1 MAKPA
6 PKAETIKK
14 SDRRWQSD
22 IIVDMIKRYGF
33 EYIALNPGAS
43 YRGLHDSLVNH
54 GENDPPMLLCQ
65 HEKIAVQIAH
75 GYARV
80 KGKPMIAIVHNLVGL
95 LHAPMGVYYAY
106 LDRAPVFIMGAT
118 GPLAEPKRRPF
129 IDWIHTANVQGEAI
143 RNFVKWDYQPSTV
156 DGVPGAFARAY
167 SVMMSARQGPIYMC
181 YDAGLQEA
189 QLDHDVEMPPP
200 GAVDCSHGAV
210 RRSGRAEKAADTL
223 AGANRVAIIAD
234 FAARPPHGWNHV
246 VELAETL
253 GASVWDVGSRL
264 NFPSDHPLNL
274 TSDSD
279 GCYKDVDV
287 VLTLDIA
294 DFEKPTHVRDIA
306 TRTVVSKV
314 QANATW
320 IDIGFTDIEISK
332 WSMDYARPYYAQQRM
347 TADPVTTAPQ
357 LTKLLKERI
366 AKTPD
371 SPKRSPSAK
380 KRSANATPRTAPSGA
395 SRLKSTGMPKPMTVP
410 RLALEVW
417 DAIKGEDWVLTTGD
431 LGSWGKKLWN
441 FDRPYCHAGR
451 ELGTGTQIGLSLG
464 VALANKGTGRLV
476 VDLQPDGDLMFD
488 AGALWI
494 AAKYKIPMLVVMF
507 NNRAYYNDW
516 NHQIVLAKTRGTDP
530 SRAHIGMD
538 LYDPDP
544 DFAGLARSMGWYA
557 EGPFEN
563 GDDLEARAETRHRTS
578 QARQARA
585 DRRRLRPAQSRLGP
599 AVAENSDYRLLKDL
613 GGEADSR
620 ARAGEKVIENSERT
634 LTRTTNTDLSEAI
647 ERT

>member
-1 MAKPA
+1 
-6 PKAETIKK
+6 
-14 SDRRWQSD
+14 
-22 IIVDMIKRYGF
+22 
-33 EYIALNPGAS
+33 
-43 YRGLHDSLVNH
+43 
-54 GENDPPMLLCQ
+54 
-65 HEKIAVQIAH
+65 
-75 GYARV
+75 
-80 KGKPMIAIVHNLVGL
+80 
-95 LHAPMGVYYAY
+95 
-106 LDRAPVFIMGAT
+106 
-118 GPLAEPKRRPF
+118 
-129 IDWIHTANVQGEAI
+129 
-143 RNFVKWDYQPSTV
+143 
-156 DGVPGAFARAY
+156 
-167 SVMMSARQGPIYMC
+167 
-181 YDAGLQEA
+181 
-189 QLDHDVEMPPP
+189 MPPP
-200 GAVDCSHGAV
+200 DAVTVPTAPAADPVALI
-210 RRSGRAEKAADTL
+210 KAADTL
-223 AGANRVAIIAD
+223 AAANRVAIIAD
-234 FAARPPHGWNHV
+234 FAARPPHGWNHI

-274 TSDSD
+274 TSDFD
-279 GCYKDVDV
+279 GCYEGVDV

-314 QANATW
+314 QPKATW

-357 LTKLLKERI
+357 LTKLVKERI
-366 AKTPD
+366 AKTPGLAEKIARRTEEIGKRHKENRAKWSKQAQEHWD
-371 SPKRSPSAK
+371 S
-380 KRSANATPRTAPSGA
+380 
-395 SRLKSTGMPKPMTVP
+395 KPMTVP

-488 AGALWI
+488 AGSLWI

-516 NHQIVLAKTRGTDP
+516 NHQIVLARTRGTDP
-530 SRAHIGMD
+530 TRAHIGMD

-544 DFAGLARSMGWYA
+544 DFAGLAKSMGWYA
-557 EGPFEN
+557 EGPFMT
-563 GDDLEARAETRHRTS
+563 GDELKPALKRAIE
-578 QARQARA
+578 QVKQGKPALIDAVC
-585 DRRRLRPAQSRLGP
+585 DRRNHG
-599 AVAENSDYRLLKDL
+599 
-613 GGEADSR
+613 
-620 ARAGEKVIENSERT
+620 
-634 LTRTTNTDLSEAI
+634 
-647 ERT
+647 

>member
-1 MAKPA
+1 
-6 PKAETIKK
+6 
-14 SDRRWQSD
+14 
-22 IIVDMIKRYGF
+22 
-33 EYIALNPGAS
+33 
-43 YRGLHDSLVNH
+43 
-54 GENDPPMLLCQ
+54 MLLCQ

-75 GYARV
+75 GYARA

-95 LHAPMGVYYAY
+95 LHAPMGIYYSY
-106 LDRAPVFIMGAT
+106 LDRAPVFIIGAT
-118 GPLAEPKRRPF
+118 GPMAEPKRRPF
-129 IDWIHTANVQGEAI
+129 IDWIHTANGQGEAI
-143 RNFVKWDYQPSTV
+143 RNFVKWDYQPTTV

-167 SVMMSARQGPIYMC
+167 SVMMSARQGPVYMV

-189 QLDHDVEMPPP
+189 QLDHDVEMPPA
-200 GAVDCSHGAV
+200 GAIDVPTAPSPDPSAL
-210 RRSGRAEKAADTL
+210 AKAADTL
-223 AGANRVAIIAD
+223 AAANRVAIIAD

-274 TSDSD
+274 TMDPD

-314 QANATW
+314 QPNATW
-320 IDIGFTDIEISK
+320 IDIGFTDVEISK
-332 WSMDYARPYYAQQRM
+332 WSMDYARPFYAHQRM
-347 TADPVTTAPQ
+347 MADPVSAGPQ

-366 AKTPD
+366 AKTAGLKEKIAKRAEEIGKRHAETRAKWRKQAEERWD
-371 SPKRSPSAK
+371 S
-380 KRSANATPRTAPSGA
+380 
-395 SRLKSTGMPKPMTVP
+395 KPMTVP

-417 DAIKGEDWVLTTGD
+417 DAIKGEDWVLTAGD
-431 LGSWGKKLWN
+431 LGSWGHKLWN
-441 FDRPYCHAGR
+441 FDRPYCHGGR

-488 AGALWI
+488 AGSLWI
-494 AAKYKIPMLVVMF
+494 AAKYQLPMLVVMF

-516 NHQIVLAKTRGTDP
+516 NHQLVLARTRGTDP
-530 SRAHIGMD
+530 NRAHIGMD
-538 LYDPDP
+538 LFGPDP
-544 DFAGLARSMGWYA
+544 DFAGLAKSMGWYS

-563 GDDLEARAETRHRTS
+563 GDDLKGALKRAIE
-578 QARQARA
+578 QVKKGKPALIDAVC
-585 DRRRLRPAQSRLGP
+585 DRRNHG
-599 AVAENSDYRLLKDL
+599 
-613 GGEADSR
+613 
-620 ARAGEKVIENSERT
+620 
-634 LTRTTNTDLSEAI
+634 
-647 ERT
+647 

>member
-1 MAKPA
+1 MADT
-6 PKAETIKK
+6 TIKK

-43 YRGLHDSLVNH
+43 YRGLHDSLVNY
-54 GENDPPMLLCQ
+54 GENNPPMLLCQ

-75 GYARV
+75 GYARAT
-80 KGKPMIAIVHNLVGL
+80 GKPMIAIVHNLVGL
-95 LHAPMGVYYAY
+95 LHAPMGIYYAY
-106 LDRAPVFIMGAT
+106 LDRAPVFIIGAT
-118 GPLAEPKRRPF
+118 GPMAEPKRRPF

-143 RNFVKWDYQPSTV
+143 RNFVKWDYQPTTV

-167 SVMMSARQGPIYMC
+167 SVMMSARQGPVYMC

-189 QLDHDVEMPPP
+189 QLDHDVALPPADA
-200 GAVDCSHGAV
+200 AVVPAPMAADPA
-210 RRSGRAEKAADTL
+210 ALEKAADAL
-223 AGANRVAIIAD
+223 AAANRVAIIAD
-234 FAARPPHGWNHV
+234 FAARPPHGWKHV

-274 TSDSD
+274 TMDPE

-294 DFEKPTHVRDIA
+294 DYEKPTHVRDIA
-306 TRTVVSKV
+306 TRTVVSMVAKD
-314 QANATW
+314 ATL

-332 WSMDYARPYYAQQRM
+332 WSMDYARTFYAHQRM
-347 TADPVTTAPQ
+347 TADVVTAAPQ
-357 LTKLLKERI
+357 LTKLLKARI
-366 AKTPD
+366 AKTPALAAKIA
-371 SPKRSPSAK
+371 KRTEEIGKRHAENRAK
-380 KRSANATPRTAPSGA
+380 WRKQAEDHWDA
-395 SRLKSTGMPKPMTVP
+395 KPMTVP

-417 DAIKGEDWVLTTGD
+417 DAIKSEDWVLTAGD
-431 LGSWGKKLWN
+431 LGTWGNKLWN

-451 ELGTGTQIGLSLG
+451 ELGTGTQIGISLG
-464 VALANKGTGRLV
+464 VALANKGSGRLV

-488 AGALWI
+488 AGSLWI

-516 NHQIVLAKTRGTDP
+516 NHQLVLARTRGTDP
-530 SRAHIGMD
+530 ARAHIGMD
-538 LYDPDP
+538 LYGPDP

-557 EGPFEN
+557 EGPFEK
-563 GDDLEARAETRHRTS
+563 GDELKPALKRAIE
-578 QARQARA
+578 QVKQGKPALIDAVC
-585 DRRRLRPAQSRLGP
+585 DRRNHG
-599 AVAENSDYRLLKDL
+599 
-613 GGEADSR
+613 
-620 ARAGEKVIENSERT
+620 
-634 LTRTTNTDLSEAI
+634 
-647 ERT
+647 

>member
-6 PKAETIKK
+6 TQVEAIKK

-22 IIVDMIKRYGF
+22 VIVDMIKRYGF
-33 EYIALNPGAS
+33 EYVSLNPGAS
-43 YRGLHDSLVNH
+43 YRGLHDSLVNY

-75 GYARV
+75 GYARA
-80 KGKPMIAIVHNLVGL
+80 KGKPMIAIVHDLVGL
-95 LHAPMGVYYAY
+95 LHAPMGIYYAY
-106 LDRAPVFIMGAT
+106 LDRAPVFIIGAT
-118 GPLAEPKRRPF
+118 GPMAEPKRRPF
-129 IDWIHTANVQGEAI
+129 IDWIHTANGQGEAI
-143 RNFVKWDYQPSTV
+143 RNFVKWDYQPTTV

-167 SVMMSARQGPIYMC
+167 SVMMSARQGPIYMV

-189 QLDHDVEMPPP
+189 ALDHDVEMPPA
-200 GAVDCSHGAV
+200 GATTVPAAPAADPA
-210 RRSGRAEKAADTL
+210 ALAKAADTL
-223 AGANRVAIIAD
+223 AAANRVAIIAD
-234 FAARPPHGWNHV
+234 FAARPPHGWHHV

-274 TSDSD
+274 TMDPD

-332 WSMDYARPYYAQQRM
+332 WSMDYARPFYAQQRM

-357 LTKLLKERI
+357 LTRLLEARI
-366 AKTPD
+366 ANTPGLAEKISKRKGEIGKRHVEIRAKWRKQAEEHWD
-371 SPKRSPSAK
+371 S
-380 KRSANATPRTAPSGA
+380 
-395 SRLKSTGMPKPMTVP
+395 KPMTVP

-417 DAIKGEDWVLTTGD
+417 DAIKGEDWVLTAGD

-464 VALANKGTGRLV
+464 VALANKGTGRLI

-488 AGALWI
+488 AGSLWI

-516 NHQIVLAKTRGTDP
+516 NHQLVLARTRGTDP
-530 SRAHIGMD
+530 NRAHIGMD
-538 LYDPDP
+538 LYGPDP
-544 DFAGLARSMGWYA
+544 DFAGLAKSMGWYA

-563 GDDLEARAETRHRTS
+563 ADDLKPALKRAIE
-578 QARQARA
+578 QVKQGKPALIDAVC
-585 DRRRLRPAQSRLGP
+585 DRRNHG
-599 AVAENSDYRLLKDL
+599 
-613 GGEADSR
+613 
-620 ARAGEKVIENSERT
+620 
-634 LTRTTNTDLSEAI
+634 
-647 ERT
+647 

>member
-1 MAKPA
+1 
-6 PKAETIKK
+6 
-14 SDRRWQSD
+14 
-22 IIVDMIKRYGF
+22 
-33 EYIALNPGAS
+33 
-43 YRGLHDSLVNH
+43 
-54 GENDPPMLLCQ
+54 
-65 HEKIAVQIAH
+65 
-75 GYARV
+75 
-80 KGKPMIAIVHNLVGL
+80 
-95 LHAPMGVYYAY
+95 
-106 LDRAPVFIMGAT
+106 
-118 GPLAEPKRRPF
+118 
-129 IDWIHTANVQGEAI
+129 
-143 RNFVKWDYQPSTV
+143 
-156 DGVPGAFARAY
+156 
-167 SVMMSARQGPIYMC
+167 MSARQGPIYMC

-189 QLDHDVEMPPP
+189 QLDHDVEMPPAD
-200 GAVDCSHGAV
+200 AVTAPAPMTPDPESL
-210 RRSGRAEKAADTL
+210 EKAADTL
-223 AGANRVAIIAD
+223 GAANRVAIIAD

-274 TSDSD
+274 TMDPD

-306 TRTVVSKV
+306 TRTVVSKI

-332 WSMDYARPYYAQQRM
+332 WSMDYARPFYAQQRM
-347 TADPVTTAPQ
+347 TADVVTTAPQ

-366 AKTPD
+366 AKTPGLAEKIA
-371 SPKRSPSAK
+371 KRKEEIGKHHTENRAK
-380 KRSANATPRTAPSGA
+380 WRKQAEERWDA
-395 SRLKSTGMPKPMTVP
+395 KPMTVP

-417 DAIKGEDWVLTTGD
+417 DAIKGTDWVLTTGD

-464 VALANKGTGRLV
+464 VALANKDTGRLV

-488 AGALWI
+488 AGSLWV

-516 NHQIVLAKTRGTDP
+516 NHQLVLARTRGTDP
-530 SRAHIGMD
+530 ARAHIGMD
-538 LYDPDP
+538 LFGPDP

-563 GDDLEARAETRHRTS
+563 ADDLKPALKRAIE
-578 QARQARA
+578 QVEQGKPALIDAVC
-585 DRRRLRPAQSRLGP
+585 DRRNHG
-599 AVAENSDYRLLKDL
+599 
-613 GGEADSR
+613 
-620 ARAGEKVIENSERT
+620 
-634 LTRTTNTDLSEAI
+634 
-647 ERT
+647 

>member
-1 MAKPA
+1 MADS
-6 PKAETIKK
+6 TIKK
-14 SDRRWQSD
+14 SEKRWQSD
-22 IIVDMIKRYGF
+22 VIVDMIKKYHF

-43 YRGLHDSLVNH
+43 YRGLHDSLVNY
-54 GENDPPMLLCQ
+54 GENDPPMLTCQ

-75 GYARV
+75 GYARAT
-80 KGKPMIAIVHNLVGL
+80 GKPMIAIVHNLVGL
-95 LHAPMGVYYAY
+95 LHAPMGIYYAY

-167 SVMMSARQGPIYMC
+167 SIMMSARQGPIYMC

-189 QLDHDVEMPPP
+189 ELDHDVEMPMA
-200 GAVDCSHGAV
+200 GAVEMPTPPAADPLAL
-210 RRSGRAEKAADTL
+210 AKAADTL
-223 AGANRVAIIAD
+223 AGANRVALIAD

-264 NFPSDHPLNL
+264 NFPTDHPLNL
-274 TSDSD
+274 TMDPD
-279 GCYKDVDV
+279 GCYEGVDV

-314 QANATW
+314 PAGATW
-320 IDIGFTDIEISK
+320 IDIGFTDIETSK

-347 TADPVTTAPQ
+347 IADVVSAAPV

-366 AKTPD
+366 AKTPGL
-371 SPKRSPSAK
+371 PEKIAKRTEAIGKRHAETRAK
-380 KRSANATPRTAPSGA
+380 WAKQAHEHWDQ
-395 SRLKSTGMPKPMTVP
+395 KPLTVP
-410 RLALEVW
+410 RLASEVW
-417 DAIKGEDWVLTTGD
+417 EVIKGEDWVLTAGD

-441 FDRPYCHAGR
+441 FDRPYCHGGR

-488 AGALWI
+488 AGSLWI
-494 AAKYKIPMLVVMF
+494 AAKYQIPMLVVMF

-516 NHQIVLAKTRGTDP
+516 NHQLVLARTRGTDP
-530 SRAHIGMD
+530 NRAYLGMD
-538 LYDPDP
+538 LYGPDP
-544 DFAGLARSMGWYA
+544 DFAGLARSMGWHA
-557 EGPFEN
+557 EGPIEN
-563 GDDLEARAETRHRTS
+563 GDDLKGALKRAIE
-578 QARQARA
+578 QVKQGKPALVDAIC
-585 DRRRLRPAQSRLGP
+585 DRRNHG
-599 AVAENSDYRLLKDL
+599 
-613 GGEADSR
+613 
-620 ARAGEKVIENSERT
+620 
-634 LTRTTNTDLSEAI
+634 
-647 ERT
+647 

>member
-1 MAKPA
+1 M
-6 PKAETIKK
+6 AETIKK
-14 SDRRWQSD
+14 SDRKWQSD
-22 IIVDMIKRYGF
+22 VIVDMIKKYGF
-33 EYIALNPGAS
+33 EYISLNPGAS
-43 YRGLHDSLVNH
+43 YRGLHDSLVNY
-54 GENDPPMLLCQ
+54 GENNPPMLLCQ

-106 LDRAPVFIMGAT
+106 LDRAPVFIIGAT

-167 SVMMSARQGPIYMC
+167 SIMMSARQGPIYMC

-189 QLDHDVEMPPP
+189 QLDHNVEMPLPGSIDVPTPP
-200 GAVDCSHGAV
+200 AADPA
-210 RRSGRAEKAADTL
+210 ALAKAAETL
-223 AGANRVAIIAD
+223 ASANRVAIIAD

-246 VELAETL
+246 VEIAETL

-264 NFPSDHPLNL
+264 NFPGDHPLNL
-274 TSDSD
+274 TSDFD
-279 GCYKDVDV
+279 GCYEGVDV

-314 QANATW
+314 PANATW
-320 IDIGFTDIEISK
+320 IDIGFTDVETSK

-347 TADPVTTAPQ
+347 IADPVTATKQ
-357 LTKLLKERI
+357 LTQLLKERI
-366 AKTPD
+366 AKTPGLAEKIARRAEALG
-371 SPKRSPSAK
+371 KRHAETRAK
-380 KRSANATPRTAPSGA
+380 WAKQAQEHWDAQ
-395 SRLKSTGMPKPMTVP
+395 PMTVP
-410 RLALEVW
+410 RLAHEVW
-417 DAIKGEDWVLTTGD
+417 QAIKGEDWVLTAGD
-431 LGSWGKKLWN
+431 LGGWGKKLWN
-441 FDRPYCHAGR
+441 FDRPYCHGGR

-488 AGALWI
+488 AGSLWI
-494 AAKYKIPMLVVMF
+494 AAKYQIPMLIVMF

-516 NHQIVLAKTRGTDP
+516 NHQLVLARTRGTDP
-530 SRAHIGMD
+530 TRAHIGMD
-538 LYDPDP
+538 LYGPDP

-557 EGPFEN
+557 EGPIEN
-563 GDDLEARAETRHRTS
+563 GDDMQGALKRAIEQVKKGKPALVDS
-578 QARQARA
+578 VC
-585 DRRRLRPAQSRLGP
+585 DRRNHG
-599 AVAENSDYRLLKDL
+599 
-613 GGEADSR
+613 
-620 ARAGEKVIENSERT
+620 
-634 LTRTTNTDLSEAI
+634 
-647 ERT
+647 

>member
-1 MAKPA
+1 MADS
-6 PKAETIKK
+6 TIKK
-14 SDRRWQSD
+14 SEKRWQSD
-22 IIVDMIKRYGF
+22 VIVDMIKKYKF

-43 YRGLHDSLVNH
+43 YRGLHDSLVNY
-54 GENDPPMLLCQ
+54 GENDPPMLTCQ

-75 GYARV
+75 GYARA

-95 LHAPMGVYYAY
+95 LHAPMGIYYAY

-167 SVMMSARQGPIYMC
+167 SIMMTARQGPIYMC

-189 QLDHDVEMPPP
+189 ELDHEVEMPMA
-200 GAVDCSHGAV
+200 GAVEMPTPPAADPIAL
-210 RRSGRAEKAADTL
+210 AKAADTL
-223 AGANRVAIIAD
+223 AAASRVAIIAD

-274 TSDSD
+274 TSDFD
-279 GCYKDVDV
+279 GCYDGVDV

-320 IDIGFTDIEISK
+320 IDIGFTDIETSK

-347 TADPVTTAPQ
+347 IADVVNAAPA

-366 AKTPD
+366 AKIPGLPEKIATRAAAIGKRHVEMRAKWAKQAQEHWD
-371 SPKRSPSAK
+371 S
-380 KRSANATPRTAPSGA
+380 
-395 SRLKSTGMPKPMTVP
+395 KPMTVP
-410 RLALEVW
+410 RLASEVW
-417 DAIKGEDWVLTTGD
+417 QAIKGEDWVLTAGD

-441 FDRPYCHAGR
+441 FDRPYCHGGR

-494 AAKYKIPMLVVMF
+494 AAKYQIPMLVVMF

-516 NHQIVLAKTRGTDP
+516 NHQLVLARTRGTDP
-530 SRAHIGMD
+530 ARAYLGMD
-538 LYDPDP
+538 LYGPDP

-557 EGPFEN
+557 EGPIEN
-563 GDDLEARAETRHRTS
+563 PDDMQGALKRAIE
-578 QARQARA
+578 QVKQGKPALIDAIC
-585 DRRRLRPAQSRLGP
+585 DRRNHG
-599 AVAENSDYRLLKDL
+599 
-613 GGEADSR
+613 
-620 ARAGEKVIENSERT
+620 
-634 LTRTTNTDLSEAI
+634 
-647 ERT
+647 

>member
-6 PKAETIKK
+6 TKAEAIKK

-43 YRGLHDSLVNH
+43 YRGLHDSLVNY
-54 GENDPPMLLCQ
+54 GENNPPMLLCQ

-75 GYARV
+75 GYARAT
-80 KGKPMIAIVHNLVGL
+80 GKPMIAIVHDLVGL
-95 LHAPMGVYYAY
+95 LHAPMGIYYAY
-106 LDRAPVFIMGAT
+106 LDRAPVFIIGAT
-118 GPLAEPKRRPF
+118 GPMAEPKRRPF

-143 RNFVKWDYQPSTV
+143 RNFVKWDYQPTTV

-189 QLDHDVEMPPP
+189 HLDHDVEMPPT
-200 GAVDCSHGAV
+200 GAIDVPASPSADPAALS
-210 RRSGRAEKAADTL
+210 KAADTL
-223 AGANRVAIIAD
+223 AAAYRVAIIAD

-246 VELAETL
+246 VELADTL

-264 NFPSDHPLNL
+264 NFPSDHSLNL
-274 TSDSD
+274 TMDPE

-332 WSMDYARPYYAQQRM
+332 WSMDYARPFYAQQRM
-347 TADPVTTAPQ
+347 TADPVSTTPQ
-357 LTKLLKERI
+357 LTKMLKERI
-366 AKTPD
+366 GKTPGLAEKIAKRKEEIGKRHAEIRAKWRKQAEEHWD
-371 SPKRSPSAK
+371 S
-380 KRSANATPRTAPSGA
+380 
-395 SRLKSTGMPKPMTVP
+395 KPITVP

-417 DAIKGEDWVLTTGD
+417 DAIKAEDWVLTAGD
-431 LGSWGKKLWN
+431 LGSWGHKLWS

-451 ELGTGTQIGLSLG
+451 ELGTGTQIGISLG
-464 VALANKGTGRLV
+464 VALANRGSGRLV

-488 AGALWI
+488 AGSLWI

-516 NHQIVLAKTRGTDP
+516 NHQLVLARTRGTDP
-530 SRAHIGMD
+530 ARAHIGMD
-538 LYDPDP
+538 LYGPDP

-563 GDDLEARAETRHRTS
+563 ADDLNPALKRAIE
-578 QARQARA
+578 QVKQGKPALIDAVC
-585 DRRRLRPAQSRLGP
+585 DRRNHG
-599 AVAENSDYRLLKDL
+599 
-613 GGEADSR
+613 
-620 ARAGEKVIENSERT
+620 
-634 LTRTTNTDLSEAI
+634 
-647 ERT
+647 

>member
-1 MAKPA
+1 M
-6 PKAETIKK
+6 AETIKK

-22 IIVDMIKRYGF
+22 VIVDMIKKYNS

-43 YRGLHDSLVNH
+43 YRGLHDSLVNY
-54 GENDPPMLLCQ
+54 GENNPPMLLCQ

-95 LHAPMGVYYAY
+95 LHAPMGVYYSY

-189 QLDHDVEMPPP
+189 QLDHEVEMPPA
-200 GAVDCSHGAV
+200 GS
-210 RRSGRAEKAADTL
+210 AEVPTAPSPDPIALAKAADSL
-223 AGANRVAIIAD
+223 AAANRVAIIAD
-234 FAARPPHGWNHV
+234 FAARPPHGWNHI
-246 VELAETL
+246 VEIAETL

-264 NFPSDHPLNL
+264 NFPGDHPLNL
-274 TSDSD
+274 TSDFD
-279 GCYKDVDV
+279 GCYDGVDV

-347 TADPVTTAPQ
+347 IADPVTAVPQ

-366 AKTPD
+366 AKTPGLPEKIARRAEAIGKRHTENRAKWTKQAQEHWD
-371 SPKRSPSAK
+371 S
-380 KRSANATPRTAPSGA
+380 
-395 SRLKSTGMPKPMTVP
+395 KPMTVP

-431 LGSWGKKLWN
+431 LGGWGKKLWN

-464 VALANKGTGRLV
+464 AALANKGTGRLV

-516 NHQIVLAKTRGTDP
+516 NHQLVLARTRGTDP
-530 SRAHIGMD
+530 TRAHIGMD
-538 LYDPDP
+538 LYGPDP

-557 EGPFEN
+557 EGPIEN
-563 GDDLEARAETRHRTS
+563 GDDMKAALKRAIEQVKQGKPALIDS
-578 QARQARA
+578 IC
-585 DRRRLRPAQSRLGP
+585 DRRNHG
-599 AVAENSDYRLLKDL
+599 
-613 GGEADSR
+613 
-620 ARAGEKVIENSERT
+620 
-634 LTRTTNTDLSEAI
+634 
-647 ERT
+647 

>member
-6 PKAETIKK
+6 TKPQTIKK

-43 YRGLHDSLVNH
+43 YRGLHDSLVNY

-75 GYARV
+75 GYARA
-80 KGKPMIAIVHNLVGL
+80 KGKPMIAIVHDLVGL
-95 LHAPMGVYYAY
+95 LHAPMGIYYAY
-106 LDRAPVFIMGAT
+106 LDRAPVFIIGAT
-118 GPLAEPKRRPF
+118 GPMAEPKRRPF

-143 RNFVKWDYQPSTV
+143 RNFVKWDYQPTTV

-167 SVMMSARQGPIYMC
+167 SVMMSVRQGPVYMC

-189 QLDHDVEMPPP
+189 QLDHDIEMPPAGAIDVPVSPCADP
-200 GAVDCSHGAV
+200 GALQ
-210 RRSGRAEKAADTL
+210 KAADTL
-223 AGANRVAIIAD
+223 AAANGVAIIAD
-234 FAARPPHGWNHV
+234 FTARPPHGWNHV

-274 TSDSD
+274 SMDPD

-314 QANATW
+314 PATATW

-332 WSMDYARPYYAQQRM
+332 WSMDYARPFYAHQRM

-366 AKTPD
+366 AKTPGLAD
-371 SPKRSPSAK
+371 KIARRKEEIGKRHAEVRAK
-380 KRSANATPRTAPSGA
+380 WRKQAEERWDQ
-395 SRLKSTGMPKPMTVP
+395 KPMTVP

-417 DAIKGEDWVLTTGD
+417 EAIKNEDWVLTAGD
-431 LGSWGKKLWN
+431 LGSWGHKLWK
-441 FDRPYCHAGR
+441 FDRPYCHGGR
-451 ELGTGTQIGLSLG
+451 ELGTGTQIGISLG

-476 VDLQPDGDLMFD
+476 IDLQPDGDLMFD
-488 AGALWI
+488 AGSLWI

-516 NHQIVLAKTRGTDP
+516 NHQLVLARTRGTDP

-538 LYDPDP
+538 LFDPDP

-557 EGPFEN
+557 EGPFEK
-563 GDDLEARAETRHRTS
+563 GDDLKPALKRAIE
-578 QARQARA
+578 QVKQGKPALIDAVC
-585 DRRRLRPAQSRLGP
+585 DRRNHG
-599 AVAENSDYRLLKDL
+599 
-613 GGEADSR
+613 
-620 ARAGEKVIENSERT
+620 
-634 LTRTTNTDLSEAI
+634 
-647 ERT
+647 

>member
-1 MAKPA
+1 MAA
-6 PKAETIKK
+6 STIKK
-14 SDRRWQSD
+14 SEKRWQSD
-22 IIVDMIKRYGF
+22 VIVDMIKKYHF

-75 GYARV
+75 GYARAR
-80 KGKPMIAIVHNLVGL
+80 GKPMISIVHNLVGL
-95 LHAPMGVYYAY
+95 LHAPMGIYYAY
-106 LDRAPVFIMGAT
+106 LDRAPVFIIGAT

-167 SVMMSARQGPIYMC
+167 SIMMSARQGPIYMC

-189 QLDHDVEMPPP
+189 QLDHEVEMPPDDAIRMP
-200 GAVDCSHGAV
+200 TAPAADPVALI
-210 RRSGRAEKAADTL
+210 KAADTL
-223 AGANRVAIIAD
+223 AAANRVAIIAD
-234 FAARPPHGWNHV
+234 FAARPPHGWNHI

-264 NFPSDHPLNL
+264 NFPTDHPLNL
-274 TSDSD
+274 TMDPD
-279 GCYKDVDV
+279 GCYEGVDV

-314 QANATW
+314 QPKATW
-320 IDIGFTDIEISK
+320 IDIGFTDIETSK

-347 TADPVTTAPQ
+347 VADPVTTAPA

-366 AKTPD
+366 AKT
-371 SPKRSPSAK
+371 SGLAEKIAKRKEAIGKRHAETRAK
-380 KRSANATPRTAPSGA
+380 WSKQAQEHWDQ
-395 SRLKSTGMPKPMTVP
+395 KPMAVP

-417 DAIKGEDWVLTTGD
+417 DAIKGEDWVLTAGD

-441 FDRPYCHAGR
+441 FDRPYCHGGR

-464 VALANKGTGRLV
+464 VALANKGSGRLV

-488 AGALWI
+488 AGSLWI
-494 AAKYKIPMLVVMF
+494 AAKYQIPMLVVMF

-516 NHQIVLAKTRGTDP
+516 NHQLVLARTRGTDP
-530 SRAHIGMD
+530 ARAHIGMD
-538 LYDPDP
+538 LYGPDP
-544 DFAGLARSMGWYA
+544 DFAGLAKSMGWYA

-563 GDDLEARAETRHRTS
+563 ADDLKPALKRAIE
-578 QARQARA
+578 QVKQGKPALIDAVC
-585 DRRRLRPAQSRLGP
+585 DRRNHG
-599 AVAENSDYRLLKDL
+599 
-613 GGEADSR
+613 
-620 ARAGEKVIENSERT
+620 
-634 LTRTTNTDLSEAI
+634 
-647 ERT
+647 